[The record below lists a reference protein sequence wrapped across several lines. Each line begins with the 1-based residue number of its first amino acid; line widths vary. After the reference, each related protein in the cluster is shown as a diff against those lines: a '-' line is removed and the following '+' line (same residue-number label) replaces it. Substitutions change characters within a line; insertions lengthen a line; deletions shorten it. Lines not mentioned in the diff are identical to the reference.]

1 MSLVNGKTH
10 FMKNYLLEMAQSIY
24 IYHRKIQALA
34 TELFKV
40 KYGLSPEIASEN
52 FTCNTECQYNLRLE
66 AVGRRCSVKTV
77 FLEILQISQENI
89 CARVFF

>member
-1 MSLVNGKTH
+1 MQNSFYEK
-10 FMKNYLLEMAQSIY
+10 LLTGDGSVY
-24 IYHRKIQALA
+24 IFHRKMQALA